1 MDKERAKFYQ
11 SGDGSYFYSADD
23 ASKWDQLDR
32 DGQLNLLHVLQKEWE
47 PEEFS
52 QSKLRKVLQD
62 INVDEFEDFMAD
74 MLGIC
79 ESFEEMVYEFE
90 GNINLNP
97 EYLERVYPEEK
108 ESLEKLKQQI
118 EEHKKWKE
126 EHQASYSFLTRKNLE
141 AIENDGS
148 EDIDI

>member
-1 MDKERAKFYQ
+1 MDKQRAKFYQ

-32 DGQLNLLHVLQKEWE
+32 MGQLNLLHVLKKEWE
-47 PEEFS
+47 PEEAS
-52 QSKLRKVLQD
+52 QSKLRKILQE

-74 MLGIC
+74 VLGIS

-97 EYLERVYPEEK
+97 EYLQRVYPEEK
-108 ESLEKLKQQI
+108 ESLEKLKKQI
-118 EEHKKWKE
+118 EEHKEWKE
-126 EHQASYSFLTRKNLE
+126 KHQASYSFLTKKNLE
-141 AIENDGS
+141 MNETDNN
-148 EDIDI
+148 E

>member
-11 SGDGSYFYSADD
+11 SGDGSYFYSAED
-23 ASKWDQLDR
+23 ASKWDLLDR
-32 DGQLNLLHVLQKEWE
+32 VGQLNLLHVLKKEWE
-47 PEEFS
+47 PEELS
-52 QSKLRKVLQD
+52 QSKLRKVLQE
-62 INVDEFEDFMAD
+62 INIDEFEDFMAD
-74 MLGIC
+74 LLGIC

-118 EEHKKWKE
+118 KEHKEWKE
-126 EHQASYSFLTRKNLE
+126 KHQASYSYFTRKLQE
-141 AIENDGS
+141 K
-148 EDIDI
+148 EDKDNSDNSL

>member
-23 ASKWDQLDR
+23 ASKWDHLDR
-32 DGQLNLLHVLQKEWE
+32 IGQQNLLHVLKKEWG
-47 PEEFS
+47 PEEES
-52 QSKLRKVLQD
+52 QSKLRKVVQA
-62 INVDEFEDFMAD
+62 INIDEFEDFMAD
-74 MLGIC
+74 ILGIC

-97 EYLERVYPEEK
+97 EYLEKVYPEEK

-118 EEHKKWKE
+118 KE
-126 EHQASYSFLTRKNLE
+126 T
-141 AIENDGS
+141 
-148 EDIDI
+148 

>member
-23 ASKWDQLDR
+23 ASKWDLLDR
-32 DGQLNLLHVLQKEWE
+32 IGQLNLLHVLKKEWE
-47 PEEFS
+47 PEEAS
-52 QSKLRKVLQD
+52 QSKLRKALQE
-62 INVDEFEDFMAD
+62 INIDEFEDFMAD
-74 MLGIC
+74 ILGIC

-108 ESLEKLKQQI
+108 ESLAKLKKQI
-118 EEHKKWKE
+118 KEHRVWKE
-126 EHQASYSFLTRKNLE
+126 KHQASYSFLTRKQLEITETDNNESNL
-141 AIENDGS
+141 
-148 EDIDI
+148 

>member
-1 MDKERAKFYQ
+1 MEKERTKFYQ

-23 ASKWDQLDR
+23 ASKWDHLDKV
-32 DGQLNLLHVLQKEWE
+32 GQLNLLHVLKKEWE
-47 PEEFS
+47 PEKSS

-62 INVDEFEDFMAD
+62 LTIDEFEDFMAD
-74 MLGIC
+74 VLGIC

-108 ESLEKLKQQI
+108 ESLDKLKTQI
-118 EEHKKWKE
+118 NEHKKWKE
-126 EHQASYSFLTRKNLE
+126 KHQASYSFFTRRFLEKNE
-141 AIENDGS
+141 TDNNESNF
-148 EDIDI
+148 

>member
-23 ASKWDQLDR
+23 ASKWDLLDR
-32 DGQLNLLHVLQKEWE
+32 IGQLNLLHVLKKEWE
-47 PEEFS
+47 PEPSS
-52 QSKLRKVLQD
+52 QSKLRKVLQE
-62 INVDEFEDFMAD
+62 INIDEFEDFMAD
-74 MLGIC
+74 LLGIC

-97 EYLERVYPEEK
+97 DYLERVYPEEK

-118 EEHKKWKE
+118 EEHKEWKQK
-126 EHQASYSFLTRKNLE
+126 HQASYSFLTRKHLE
-141 AIENDGS
+141 KDEKDHNENNN
-148 EDIDI
+148 

>member
-23 ASKWDQLDR
+23 ASKWDLLDR
-32 DGQLNLLHVLQKEWE
+32 IGQLNLLHVLKKEWA
-47 PEEFS
+47 PEKSS

-62 INVDEFEDFMAD
+62 INIDEFEDFMAD
-74 MLGIC
+74 LLGIC

-90 GNINLNP
+90 GNINLSP
-97 EYLERVYPEEK
+97 EYLERFYPEEK

-118 EEHKKWKE
+118 KEHKEWKE
-126 EHQASYSFLTRKNLE
+126 KHQASYSFLTRQHLE
-141 AIENDGS
+141 TDETDHNENNY
-148 EDIDI
+148 

>member
-23 ASKWDQLDR
+23 ASKWDLLDR
-32 DGQLNLLHVLQKEWE
+32 GGQLNLLHVLKKEWE
-47 PEEFS
+47 PEDSS
-52 QSKLRKVLQD
+52 QSKLRKVLQE

-74 MLGIC
+74 ILGIC
-79 ESFEEMVYEFE
+79 ESFEDMVYEFE

-118 EEHKKWKE
+118 KEHKEWKQK
-126 EHQASYSFLTRKNLE
+126 HQASYSFLTKKHLE
-141 AIENDGS
+141 KDETDNKENNF
-148 EDIDI
+148 